1 MESSII
7 QIVATALV
15 TATKVSAPVLVTA
28 MAVGLVLSII
38 QSATQVQEATLT
50 FLPKLAVAAIA
61 LVVTGSWALRVLTG
75 FTRELFAMV
84 PTLLSAG

>member
-7 QIVATALV
+7 QIVASALV

-28 MAVGLVLSII
+28 MCVGLLLSIV

-50 FLPKLAVAAIA
+50 FLPKLAAAAIA
-61 LVVTGSWALRVLTG
+61 LVLTGSWALRVLTG
-75 FTRELFAMV
+75 FTRQLFAMV
-84 PTLLSAG
+84 PTLLGAG

>member
-1 MESSII
+1 MDDNII

-28 MAVGLVLSII
+28 MAVGLVLSIV

-50 FLPKLAVAAIA
+50 FLPKLAAAAVA
-61 LVVTGSWALRVLTG
+61 LVVSGSWALRVLVG
-75 FTRELFAMV
+75 FTRQLFTV
-84 PTLLSAG
+84 IPTLLGS

>member
-1 MESSII
+1 VDDNII

-28 MAVGLVLSII
+28 MAVGLVLSIV

-50 FLPKLAVAAIA
+50 FLPKLAAAAVA
-61 LVVTGSWALRVLTG
+61 LVVSGSWALRVLVG
-75 FTRELFAMV
+75 FTRQLFTV
-84 PTLLSAG
+84 IPTLLGS

>member
-1 MESSII
+1 MDDNII

-28 MAVGLVLSII
+28 MAVGLVLSIV

-50 FLPKLAVAAIA
+50 FLPKLAAAAVA
-61 LVVTGSWALRVLTG
+61 LVVSGSWALRVLVG
-75 FTRELFAMV
+75 FTRQLFEMV
-84 PTLLSAG
+84 PTLLGS